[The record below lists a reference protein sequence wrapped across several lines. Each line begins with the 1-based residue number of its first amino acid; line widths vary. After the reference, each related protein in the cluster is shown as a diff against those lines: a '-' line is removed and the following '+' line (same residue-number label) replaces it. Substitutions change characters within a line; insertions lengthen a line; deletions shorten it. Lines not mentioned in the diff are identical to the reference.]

1 MRASQV
7 LDRWYAFAYR
17 FPSTPWERSARR
29 STASTGALLDREE
42 VHRSRPPGRA
52 LDLGCGR
59 GFHTAE
65 LARRGWQA
73 VGVDLVPRAIEAACR
88 RDIPGARFVV
98 GDVTHLTTSGL
109 GTFDIFLDVGCL
121 QGFNAEERLA
131 TGREIT
137 TLANPGA
144 TMLILAFQPH
154 VCEPSPVQCP
164 GQKSKQRSPTGRCSP
179 SIPPTSQGSG
189 GHSREPHPNGYDCA
203 SEDEASP
210 GTPHRGATHRTPPGG
225 RRSSARKGLDR
236 TPGAASLASDRR
248 RAGPSRAGRCSA
260 GG

>member
-17 FPSTPWERSARR
+17 FPSTPWERSARTT
-29 STASTGALLDREE
+29 TASTGALLDREE

-131 TGREIT
+131 TGRGVT

-144 TMLILAFQPH
+144 TMLILAFQPT
-154 VCEPSPVQCP
+154 
-164 GQKSKQRSPTGRCSP
+164 RLRALTG
-179 SIPPTSQGSG
+179 
-189 GHSREPHPNGYDCA
+189 A
-203 SEDEASP
+203 V
-210 GTPHRGATHRTPPGG
+210 
-225 RRSSARKGLDR
+225 
-236 TPGAASLASDRR
+236 
-248 RAGPSRAGRCSA
+248 SRAEVETAFPDWEVLSVDPADLA
-260 GG
+260 GLGWPLTRTSPQWLRLRLRG